1 MQIKVNKQGYI
12 TDYAYIGSIDG
23 GIEVPDPQ
31 DIGHFE
37 RHFLSYRVRDGTLEY
52 DEQQTTIN
60 ERKALCDE
68 LRQRR
73 ETECFSYINRG
84 QLWYDRLTEEQKV
97 ELEKW
102 YAGWL
107 KVTDTLTAPAKPSWL
122 Y

>member
-1 MQIKVNKQGYI
+1 MQITIENGYVSS
-12 TDYAYIGSIDG
+12 YALIGSLVE
-23 GIEVPDPQ
+23 GIEVPEPE
-31 DIGHFE
+31 DIEHFE
-37 RHFLSYRVRDGTLEY
+37 THFTAYRLRDGTLQF
-52 DEQQTTIN
+52 DEGQNTEN

-84 QLWYDRLTEEQKV
+84 QLWYDRLTDAQKT
-97 ELEKW
+97 ELGAW
-102 YAGWL
+102 YAAWL

>member
-1 MQIKVNKQGYI
+1 MQITIENGYV
-12 TDYAYIGSIDG
+12 TSYALIGSLVD
-23 GIEVPDPQ
+23 GIEVPEPEY
-31 DIGHFE
+31 IEHFE
-37 RHFLSYRVRDGTLEY
+37 THFTAYRLRDGTLQF
-52 DEQQTTIN
+52 DEGQNTEN

-84 QLWYDRLTEEQKV
+84 QLWYDRLTDAQKT
-97 ELEKW
+97 ELGAW
-102 YAGWL
+102 YAAWL